1 MAIKKVKAHIFWVTG
16 LGTAFYLAGMVG
28 LHCENLHASL
38 AVSSSAFGA
47 TFASIVGVLTKI
59 YMSLYHSLFG

>member
-1 MAIKKVKAHIFWVTG
+1 MAIKKIKAHAFWVTG
-16 LGTAFYLAGMVG
+16 LTAAFYLAGMVG

-47 TFASIVGVLTKI
+47 TFASIVGVLAKI
-59 YMSLYHSLFG
+59 YIGLYHDLFG